1 MPVKCP
7 SSAARGA
14 IYTTK
19 VTNYEVNYEIV
30 FQKNISRKVLEM
42 SNGDDGGLRDNA
54 AAARQS
60 SLLSRPQ
67 TQPSLQSI
75 FQPLLHA
82 SSFPTSLRPSLA
94 RAGIHG
100 PQHSDK
106 IILPDYGSRLACRD
120 VRMLAMFYSIQWPL
134 KLPRK
139 VSPRLRSRGLYIH
152 DPDCFLVWHTLRVLR
167 SGFVCFCASR
177 APEGPTTNA
186 CDGIERA

>member
-1 MPVKCP
+1 
-7 SSAARGA
+7 
-14 IYTTK
+14 
-19 VTNYEVNYEIV
+19 
-30 FQKNISRKVLEM
+30 M

-139 VSPRLRSRGLYIH
+139 FSPKLRSRGLYIH
-152 DPDCFLVWHTLRVLR
+152 MKHLRNIGKVCGARKQSGLYRLQGARSRLRGSMWCRSHHNAARPMCSLFFAGCNKSSQRCLVRQLSAALILARRVTAR
-167 SGFVCFCASR
+167 
-177 APEGPTTNA
+177 E
-186 CDGIERA
+186 